1 MAFVYI
7 LLSEK
12 NNSYYVGSTNNLE
25 ERMNEHRMG
34 MSAYTRNIR
43 PFKLVFSQE
52 CDSLLNARKIEKKIK
67 SFKSKKIIESIINDK
82 VIKFTFEGV

>member
-1 MAFVYI
+1 
-7 LLSEK
+7 
-12 NNSYYVGSTNNLE
+12 
-25 ERMNEHRMG
+25 

-52 CDSLLNARKIEKKIK
+52 YDSLLNARKIEKKIK